1 MKKVNL
7 QYAKDHLD
15 SLVDEA
21 MAGEDVVIAEGA
33 SRQVRLMPVPA
44 EREKSREDE
53 KPRRE
58 VLEEIVRRFNAL
70 PDLDTRSPEEILG
83 YDERGLF

>member
-15 SLVDEA
+15 HLVDEA
-21 MAGEDVVIAEGA
+21 MAGEEVVIAEGA
-33 SRQVRLMPVPA
+33 KRQVRLMPVPA
-44 EREKSREDE
+44 EKAKSREGE
-53 KPRRE
+53 KPQRE

-70 PDLDTRSPEEILG
+70 PDVDTRSPEEILG
-83 YDERGLF
+83 YDEKGLF